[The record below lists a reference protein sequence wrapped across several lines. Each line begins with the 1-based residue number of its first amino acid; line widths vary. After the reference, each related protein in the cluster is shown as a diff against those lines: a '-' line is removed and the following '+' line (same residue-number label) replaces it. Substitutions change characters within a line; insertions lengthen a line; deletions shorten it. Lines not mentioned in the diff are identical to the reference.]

1 MDLVVRELRDPA
13 ELARIPEL
21 ELQVWGTGDPV
32 PTHML
37 VVIAHTGGVVLVAHP
52 PGEPEHWYGFAIAL
66 LARDQE
72 ALLLHSHEV
81 GTLLPYRSLGVGQR
95 LKDAEW
101 AWAQA
106 HGLSRIEWTFDPLQ
120 AKNAWFN
127 LRRLGARVK
136 AYRPNYYG
144 RLGDQLSRDRP
155 SDRLFMVWRGEPPPP
170 EPRQV
175 ARTIE
180 IPPDILALE
189 DGDPVLAVRE
199 VERVRGEFLEALGT
213 GLQVVGF
220 RRDPPAYL
228 LGAAIDASE
237 GDSHGGRA

>member
-13 ELARIPEL
+13 ELARIPQLEL
-21 ELQVWGTGDPV
+21 EVWGTGDPV

-52 PGEPEHWYGFAIAL
+52 REAPGDWYGFAIAL
-66 LARDQE
+66 LARDE
-72 ALLLHSHEV
+72 NGLVLHSHEV
-81 GTLLPYRSLGVGQR
+81 ATLAPYRSLGVGRR

-101 AWAQA
+101 EWARA
-106 HGLSRIEWTFDPLQ
+106 HGFSHIEWTFDPLQ

-144 RLGDQLSRDRP
+144 RLGDRLSRDRP
-155 SDRLFMVWRGEPPPP
+155 TDRLFMIWRGEPPLP
-170 EPRQV
+170 EPERV
-175 ARTIE
+175 ERTIT

-189 DGDPVLAVRE
+189 DRDPEEAARQ
-199 VERVRGEFLEALGT
+199 VERVRSEFLDALGG

-228 LGAAIDASE
+228 LRAVA
-237 GDSHGGRA
+237 GDERG